1 MDKFTPEE
9 LRKQLEKQESYAR
22 TVTVRMIGETA
33 EDLGELLRDE
43 VLELYIDGNPVTV
56 KCVSTKKCGKGHLLG
71 PDNAAMGVCQVASC
85 KRVVC
90 SREGCAFI
98 CGRCG
103 KTLCAAHA
111 HRFKD
116 GEVACPRCRIRGW
129 FRRVFW

>member
-33 EDLGELLRDE
+33 EDLGEFVRDE

-56 KCVSTKKCGKGHLLG
+56 KCVSTKKCGNGHLLG
-71 PDNAAMGVCQVASC
+71 PDNAAIGLCQVASC
-85 KRVVC
+85 KIVIC
-90 SREGCAFI
+90 SREGCSFV
-98 CGRCG
+98 CGRCR

-111 HRFKD
+111 HRFRD

-129 FRRVFW
+129 FKRVFW

>member
-1 MDKFTPEE
+1 MDKFTRED
-9 LRKQLEKQESYAR
+9 LRKQLAKQESYAR
-22 TVTVRMIGETA
+22 TVTIRVIGETA
-33 EDLGELLRDE
+33 EDVGELFQQE
-43 VLELYIDGNPVTV
+43 ELEFYIDGNPVNV
-56 KCVSTKKCGKGHLLG
+56 KWISTKKCGKGHLLG
-71 PDNAAMGVCQVASC
+71 PDNAPVGVCQVASC
-85 KRVVC
+85 GTVVC
-90 SREGCAFI
+90 SRHGCSFV